1 MNRYVWAAPLGAALF
16 LSSPAVAQEAL
27 PGPPAVLRITYEEIK
42 PGSMGIHERSVAS
55 YLALWERAKAPNYRL
70 GLAPVSGDTN
80 QVVYLEAFPSLAA
93 LEDADQKM
101 EASVASNAAW
111 QAELDNLDRTSGPLH
126 AKQTTVIA
134 TYRADLSYRPLKMDS
149 VAKARYFT
157 INISRLRPGRTADY
171 ADYVK
176 QLNRAR
182 EKANVDDHIAV
193 FQGLSGTPPGTF
205 ITTFLN
211 RSLSEIDDFRKGAEA
226 RNKGIDDAIGG
237 DTVVRARAALAEQI
251 FAEGSGMSVLYSV
264 NRRLSR
270 PDPQLAA
277 LDADFWSP
285 KPASAKAMAVKKEEK
300 KP

>member
-1 MNRYVWAAPLGAALF
+1 MNRHPRVPLLGAVLALATPV
-16 LSSPAVAQEAL
+16 LAQEP

-42 PGSMGIHERSVAS
+42 PGSMGIHEKSVAS

-93 LEDADQKM
+93 LGEADEKM

-126 AKQTTVIA
+126 ASQSTVIA
-134 TYRADLSYRPLKMDS
+134 TYRADLSYRPLRMDS
-149 VAKARYFT
+149 VAKSRYFT
-157 INISRLRPGRTADY
+157 INTSRLRPGRTADY
-171 ADYVK
+171 TDYVK

-193 FQGLSGTPPGTF
+193 FQGLSGAAPGTF
-205 ITTFLN
+205 ITVFLN
-211 RSLSEIDDFRKGAEA
+211 RSLSEIDDFRKGAET
-226 RNKGIDDAIGG
+226 RNKAIDDAIGG

-251 FAEGSGMSVLYSV
+251 FAQGSGMSILYSV

-270 PDPQLAA
+270 ADPQFAA
-277 LDADFWSP
+277 FDPDFWSP
-285 KPASAKAMAVKKEEK
+285 KPASAKALAVKKEEK